1 LILEELDMQWSDI
14 SFSPPT
20 RTLRQFAGLS
30 LLIFGSAACV
40 QVFVRH
46 QPMVAA
52 VFGTLAI
59 VIGIPGLIRP
69 SIVRPVYVGAM
80 ILAFPIGWT
89 VNKVILACMFY
100 GMFTPVALFFRLIGR
115 DSLSRRHRPAV
126 ETYWLPK
133 RQVTDLAR
141 YFRSF

>member
-1 LILEELDMQWSDI
+1 MQWSDI

-30 LLIFGSAACV
+30 LLIFGSAASF
-40 QVFVRH
+40 QFFVRH

-52 VFGTLAI
+52 VFATLAI

-69 SIVRPVYVGAM
+69 SLVRPIYVGAM
-80 ILAFPIGWT
+80 IFAFPIGWT
-89 VNKVILACMFY
+89 VNKIILACMFY

-133 RQVTDLAR
+133 RQITDLAS